1 VLFSHIPTSRMYA
14 EAYSLSSVLASS
26 GGDAVTASSPMK
38 FSYIGQLSDVFD
50 WLNNSLVPSVFVTQD
65 QNGFDLDSKDF
76 ARVGLFNK
84 GLGGVIIEVYRRT
97 ESDCAPNTYLYDL
110 YETCH
115 QGSITR
121 FSYILFFSLDATEAS
136 QALDEW
142 KSEDNW
148 INNATDRA
156 VISVLTYNG
165 ELEGYVVTELTLT
178 LDQGGFVTPTSLVR
192 PTISIPYGSSSSYAS
207 DVLWRKKANR
217 PSGREMV
224 LRLFSLFSVEVVLS
238 VFYVLWGTIVG
249 LLNDPDFQDAIHNY
263 ADPFKADDVGETEGI
278 NALLD
283 VMGDL
288 KTIAHYTAAL
298 RAVGAVVTALL
309 CLQILNRF
317 RFHPQLN
324 ILTRTVASALKQFGA
339 FFVVFIVIFMG
350 FAIIGSMIFGDQAK
364 EFSSLTNS
372 MRSCINIIFGQFDL
386 DCIEDIPFSVVFFWG
401 YMIVVGIV
409 LLNLML
415 AIVLDA
421 YDQVSKESYKK
432 ASNLK
437 LANRVISIC
446 YDV

>member
-1 VLFSHIPTSRMYA
+1 M
-14 EAYSLSSVLASS
+14 
-26 GGDAVTASSPMK
+26 
-38 FSYIGQLSDVFD
+38 
-50 WLNNSLVPSVFVTQD
+50 
-65 QNGFDLDSKDF
+65 
-76 ARVGLFNK
+76 
-84 GLGGVIIEVYRRT
+84 
-97 ESDCAPNTYLYDL
+97 
-110 YETCH
+110 
-115 QGSITR
+115 
-121 FSYILFFSLDATEAS
+121 
-136 QALDEW
+136 
-142 KSEDNW
+142 
-148 INNATDRA
+148 
-156 VISVLTYNG
+156 
-165 ELEGYVVTELTLT
+165 
-178 LDQGGFVTPTSLVR
+178 
-192 PTISIPYGSSSSYAS
+192 
-207 DVLWRKKANR
+207 
-217 PSGREMV
+217 
-224 LRLFSLFSVEVVLS
+224 
-238 VFYVLWGTIVG
+238 G

-421 YDQVSKESYKK
+421 YDQVSKESYKRRPTSSSRIVSYLFVMMWC
-432 ASNLK
+432 ASY
-437 LANRVISIC
+437 A
-446 YDV
+446 